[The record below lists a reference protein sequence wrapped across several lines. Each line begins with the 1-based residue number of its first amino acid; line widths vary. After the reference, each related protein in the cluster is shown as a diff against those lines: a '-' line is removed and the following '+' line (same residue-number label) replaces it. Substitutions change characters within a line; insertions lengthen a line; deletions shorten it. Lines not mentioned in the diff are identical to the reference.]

1 MKLAIG
7 NQEAIQLR
15 RRITKLGITQKELAT
30 QINVSERYIRD
41 ILSTQKTKSIRL
53 DTRKLESILSILGI
67 GLNQVFQQNSNNTP
81 AQNPYLEKYI
91 LTLKRKMHDFLTKD
105 SQENTLTIAKI
116 LKEDSSI
123 NKTMGF
129 WYTLILK
136 TITDRYIVVHQFFN
150 RNNFF
155 NIIPEDGFWR
165 KFRHDSS
172 LKQNF
177 YFSFQLEP
185 ILKNKVF
192 QVAYTLESPIKVNI
206 SLPKRIK
213 IIYGK
218 IEILEEFI
226 IIHQYHDT
234 PASYRIPFTKN
245 LIITTWLDS
254 ADHDFIITS
263 DYDFILKTSGF
274 VEEYNYQLGAK
285 NKIEVSELFH
295 KLGTALFPRN
305 HLFHRQGMED
315 MGDDPIFFWNNQN
328 FIKHNIIN

>member
-15 RRITKLGITQKELAT
+15 KRITKLGITQKELAM

-41 ILSTQKTKSIRL
+41 ILSTQKTKAIKL
-53 DTRKLESILSILGI
+53 DTNKLEAILALLGI
-67 GLNQVFQQNSNNTP
+67 GLNQVFQPNLNTFSS
-81 AQNPYLEKYI
+81 QQPYLEKYI
-91 LTLKRKMHDFLTKD
+91 LTLKRKMHDLLTKD
-105 SQENTLTIAKI
+105 NQENLIFITKF

-129 WYTLILK
+129 WYTLILE
-136 TITDRYIVVHQFFN
+136 TITNRYIVVNQFFN

-155 NIIPEDGFWR
+155 NIIPENGFWR

-172 LKQNF
+172 SKQNF

-192 QVAYTLESPIKVNI
+192 QVAYTLESPIKINFL
-206 SLPKRIK
+206 LPRRIK
-213 IIYGK
+213 IIYGEIK
-218 IEILEEFI
+218 ILENHI

-234 PASYRIPFTKN
+234 PASYRIPFTKD
-245 LIITTWLDS
+245 LIVTTWLDS

-263 DYDFILKTSGF
+263 DYDFILRTEGL
-274 VEEYNYQLGAK
+274 VETHNFYLGAK
-285 NKIEVSELFH
+285 NKNEVSELFH

-305 HLFHRQGMED
+305 HLFHRQGIED
-315 MGDDPIFFWNNQN
+315 MGDDPIFFWNNHN
-328 FIKHNIIN
+328 FRSYNPTN